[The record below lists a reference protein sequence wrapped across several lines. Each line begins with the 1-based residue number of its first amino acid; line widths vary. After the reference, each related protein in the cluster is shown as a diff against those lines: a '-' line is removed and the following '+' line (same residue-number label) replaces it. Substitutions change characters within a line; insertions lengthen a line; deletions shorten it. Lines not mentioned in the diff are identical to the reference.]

1 MLLIAKIFV
10 IANPWSFLVDLGG
23 QPTVKRV
30 WNAAMHML
38 YNIFVFVKYTIIT
51 WADTAFISFY

>member
-51 WADTAFISFY
+51 